1 MTICKLD
8 RRFFERFLLK
18 RSMLLTV
25 QTFRKRPQIKDPSRY
40 YVFADEKAR
49 DMVEEFLQGKR
60 ER

>member
-1 MTICKLD
+1 VTICKLD

-25 QTFRKRPQIKDPSRY
+25 QTFRKRPQIEDLSRY